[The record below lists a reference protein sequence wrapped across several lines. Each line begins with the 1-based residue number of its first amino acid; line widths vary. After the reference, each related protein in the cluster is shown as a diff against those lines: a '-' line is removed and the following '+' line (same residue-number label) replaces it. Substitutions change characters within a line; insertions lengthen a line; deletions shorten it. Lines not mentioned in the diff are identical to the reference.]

1 MRIREITSYVKKE
14 VHPDVEKA
22 LKKWEKKHR
31 NKIRMGHGPSMMAYP
46 YRVK

>member
-1 MRIREITSYVKKE
+1 MKIREITSYVKKE

-31 NKIRMGHGPSMMAYP
+31 NKIRMGHGRGMMPYP